1 MKKLATIEI
10 YAGKGDS
17 TFGQSTTIQVIEGEF
32 FRVEIDVKDEE
43 WETSSRG
50 ISATD
55 RQLLESSLVHEL
67 GHVVQKIMKNEPE
80 DQLAKEKLA
89 WKLGEKMGHPL
100 PTVEKAAI
108 DSYRD

>member
-10 YAGKGDS
+10 YAGRDS
-17 TFGQSTTIQVIEGEF
+17 QFRQSTTQQTGENS

-55 RQLLESSLVHEL
+55 RKLIESSLVHEL

-80 DQLAKEKLA
+80 DQLATEKLA
-89 WKLGEKMGHPL
+89 WKLGEQMGHPL
-100 PTVEKAAI
+100 PTVERAAI
-108 DSYRD
+108 NSYRD